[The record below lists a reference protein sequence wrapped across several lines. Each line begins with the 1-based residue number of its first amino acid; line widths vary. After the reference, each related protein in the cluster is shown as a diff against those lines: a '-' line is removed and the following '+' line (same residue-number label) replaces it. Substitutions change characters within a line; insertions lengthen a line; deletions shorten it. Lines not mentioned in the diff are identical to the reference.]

1 MNFIRVS
8 SVLIRGCILS
18 LLLTNIGLSNQTA
31 VGDDFLGHSFEQW
44 SEMLNSS
51 QQTER
56 TYAAWALSQIA
67 THSAGKPNDQVYFAE
82 LVKLIH
88 DNDPTVRYWGV
99 LGLAGYAN
107 RLDAKDGGRTA
118 VANSVAPLLDDNA
131 PAPRIAAAQT
141 IGKLGQPAK
150 ALPVLVAAMSDPQ
163 DSVRIQAAT
172 ALEKLGDAAR
182 PAIGTLEKGTS
193 DSSEYVKRI
202 SERSLESLDPNR
214 KNTVPAAKAK
224 KNKAKAKK
232 TA

>member
-1 MNFIRVS
+1 MSRLNLALRLFLVAAFFASIEPYS
-8 SVLIRGCILS
+8 
-18 LLLTNIGLSNQTA
+18 A
-31 VGDDFLGHSFEQW
+31 ADDFLGRSVEHW

-56 TYAAWALSQIA
+56 NYAAWALGQIA
-67 THSAGKPNDQVYFAE
+67 TERAGSPNDQLYFAE
-82 LVKLIH
+82 IVKLIH

-107 RLDAKDGGRTA
+107 KLPAKDGGRTA
-118 VANSVAPLLDDNA
+118 VANAVAPLLEDKVA
-131 PAPRIAAAQT
+131 APRIAAAQT
-141 IGKLGQPAK
+141 IGLVGQPDK

-182 PAIGTLEKGTS
+182 PAIATLEKGMA

-202 SERSLESLDPNR
+202 SERSLQSLDPNR
-214 KNTVPAAKAK
+214 QPSGAAAKAK
-224 KNKAKAKK
+224 KNKGKGKKA
-232 TA
+232 A